1 MTYDEFS
8 GFMKGI
14 YSAFP
19 DIYSAIKFASP
30 QLKETHAAWFKV
42 LGRFELGECEAVL
55 DAWIDGSEP
64 LPSKED
70 VKRIAF
76 AVRAIVA
83 KRRAAASRS
92 TDVDG
97 EEFAQCRERRRAEYQ
112 PSALGLLDVAEA
124 MKAGLRA
131 KQAVLSGEI
140 SEDDAR
146 ERIRRAIE
154 LVG

>member
-19 DIYSAIKFASP
+19 DVYSAVKFASP
-30 QLKETHAAWFKV
+30 QLKDTHGVWFKV
-42 LGRFELGECEAVL
+42 LGRFDLSECEAVL
-55 DAWIDGSEP
+55 DSWIDGSEP

-76 AVRAIVA
+76 AVRAIVV
-83 KRRAAASRS
+83 KRRAVASRS

-97 EEFAQCRERRRAEYQ
+97 EEFAKCRERRRAEYQ
-112 PSALGLLDVAEA
+112 PSALGLLDVAQA
-124 MKAGLRA
+124 MKAGMRA
-131 KQAVLSGEI
+131 KQAVVEGEI
-140 SEDDAR
+140 SEDEAR
-146 ERIRRAIE
+146 RKILKVIE
-154 LVG
+154 SVG